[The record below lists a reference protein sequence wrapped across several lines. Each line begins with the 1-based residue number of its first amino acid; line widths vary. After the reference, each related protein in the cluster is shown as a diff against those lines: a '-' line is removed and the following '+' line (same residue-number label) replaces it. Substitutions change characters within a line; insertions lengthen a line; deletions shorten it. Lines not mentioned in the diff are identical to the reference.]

1 MQTGAF
7 GPSLTCNQHGLVIDP
22 ISLKRERAGAR
33 NEKEERRMRRVG
45 LGGGGQNHGERS
57 LRHPFRLQLP
67 EVGDRGD
74 NPVGYEKTGL
84 LAAAVRY
91 SLSQRYHD
99 GGRSQSAACGEKHG
113 WQDEIARQER
123 ARQAGERRGDLAA
136 ELLQVGHELG
146 VA

>member
-7 GPSLTCNQHGLVIDP
+7 GPSLACNQHGLVIDP

-33 NEKEERRMRRVG
+33 NGERRMRRVG
-45 LGGGGQNHGERS
+45 LGGAGQNHGERS

-74 NPVGYEKTGL
+74 NPVGYENAGL

-91 SLSQRYHD
+91 RDAITH

-113 WQDEIARQER
+113 RQDEIT
-123 ARQAGERRGDLAA
+123 RQARAGQGGERC
-136 ELLQVGHELG
+136 VGTSPQSSFR
-146 VA
+146 